1 MHLHI
6 PSLLVVL
13 AAAVVAPLLGE
24 LTRRIGLSIVVLEL
38 ALGVAIGPQGL
49 GWAAAEGVVPPIA
62 TVGMA
67 FLFFLAGLEVEL
79 EAIRGKPLRLALAGW
94 VACLPLSFAIA
105 YAGRALGLFD
115 AWIVVGIALSTTALG
130 VLMPMMRDSGM
141 LETPF
146 GRLVMAAGV
155 VGEIGPILLMSLLLS
170 RRNSAG
176 LQLVLA
182 FAFVAIVLLV
192 AWSLLRGVAAP
203 PFLRLLRRTMT
214 QASQLPVRV
223 AMLLLGALV
232 VTAEDFGL
240 DLALGALAAGMI
252 VKLAVKGAP
261 NDLLQ
266 QKLDAVGF
274 GFLLPVFFI
283 ANGMQLDVAAVF
295 ASGPGLLRTAAL
307 FGALIV
313 VHLPLMLMSRR
324 IGTGRESVALG
335 LYAAT
340 TLSLI
345 VAMTDVAV
353 KTGAMQPQEAGPLV
367 VAGVLSVVLF
377 PMLASVVLGARG
389 AGRAS
394 ARPAHDHD
402 SL

>member
-1 MHLHI
+1 MLLHI

-13 AAAVVAPLLGE
+13 AAAVVAPLVGE

-38 ALGVAIGPQGL
+38 ALGVAIGPQVL
-49 GWAAAEGVVPPIA
+49 GWAAMDGVVSGVA
-62 TVGMA
+62 TIGMA
-67 FLFFLAGLEVEL
+67 FLFFLAGLEIEL
-79 EAIRGKPLRLALAGW
+79 TAIRGKPLRLALSGW
-94 VACLPLSFAIA
+94 IVSLGLGFAIA
-105 YAGRALGLFD
+105 FAGRALGLFD
-115 AWIVVGIALSTTALG
+115 AWVVVGIALATTALG
-130 VLMPMMRDSGM
+130 VLVPMLRDSGM

-155 VGEIGPILLMSLLLS
+155 VGELGPILLMSFLLS
-170 RRNSAG
+170 RQHSTGKQSLLA
-176 LQLVLA
+176 LA
-182 FAFVAIVLLV
+182 FFAIVLLV

-203 PFLRLLRRTMT
+203 PFLQLLRRTMT
-214 QASQLPVRV
+214 QSSQLPVRV

-232 VTAEDFGL
+232 VTAEGFGL

-252 VKLAVKGAP
+252 VKLAVQGAP

-274 GFLLPVFFI
+274 GFLVPVFFI
-283 ANGMQLDVAAVF
+283 TNGMKLDVIAVF
-295 ASGPGLLRTAAL
+295 TSGSGLLRTAVF
-307 FGALIV
+307 FGALAV
-313 VHLPLMLMSRR
+313 VHLPLMVMSRR
-324 IGTGRESVALG
+324 IGTLRESVALG

-353 KTGAMQPQEAGPLV
+353 TAGVMQRQEADSLI

-377 PMLASVVLGARG
+377 PMLASMMLGTG
-389 AGRAS
+389 APRRAS
-394 ARPAHDHD
+394 AYHDHD

>member
-49 GWAAAEGVVPPIA
+49 GWAAAEGTVPPIA

-67 FLFFLAGLEVEL
+67 FLFFLAGLEIEL
-79 EAIRGKPLRLALAGW
+79 EAIRGKPLRLALVGW
-94 VACLPLSFAIA
+94 IACLPLCFAIA
-105 YAGRALGLFD
+105 YAGRSLGVFD
-115 AWIVVGIALSTTALG
+115 AWIVVAIALSTTALG
-130 VLMPMMRDSGM
+130 VLVPMMRDSGM

-146 GRLVMAAGV
+146 GRLVMAVGV
-155 VGEIGPILLMSLLLS
+155 VGELGPILLMSLLLS
-170 RRNSAG
+170 RQHSAG
-176 LQLVLA
+176 EASLLALA
-182 FAFVAIVLLV
+182 FGAIVLLV

-203 PFLRLLRRTMT
+203 PFLQLLRRTMT
-214 QASQLPVRV
+214 QSSQLPVRV

-274 GFLLPVFFI
+274 GFLVPVFFI
-283 ANGMQLDVAAVF
+283 ASGMKLDVVAVF

-307 FGALIV
+307 FAALII

-353 KTGAMQPQEAGPLV
+353 KSGAMQPQEAGPLV

-377 PMLASVVLGARG
+377 PMLASVVLGP
-389 AGRAS
+389 GRA
-394 ARPAHDHD
+394 ARTAAGQDHD

>member
-13 AAAVVAPLLGE
+13 AAAVAAPLLGE

-49 GWAAAEGVVPPIA
+49 GWAAAEGAVPPIA

-67 FLFFLAGLEVEL
+67 FLFFLAGLEIEL

-94 VACLPLSFAIA
+94 TACLPLSFAIA
-105 YAGRALGLFD
+105 YAGRSLGLFD
-115 AWIVVGIALSTTALG
+115 AWIVVGIALATTALG
-130 VLMPMMRDSGM
+130 VLVPMMRDSGM

-155 VGEIGPILLMSLLLS
+155 VGEFGPILLMSLLLS
-170 RRNSAG
+170 RQHSAG
-176 LQLVLA
+176 LQLLLA
-182 FAFVAIVLLV
+182 LAFVAVVLLV

-214 QASQLPVRV
+214 QSSQLPVRV
-223 AMLLLGALV
+223 AMLLLGVLV

-240 DLALGALAAGMI
+240 DLALGALAAGMS
-252 VKLAVKGAP
+252 VKLAVQGAP

-274 GFLLPVFFI
+274 GFLVPVFFI
-283 ANGMQLDVAAVF
+283 ANGMKLDVAAVF

-307 FGALIV
+307 FGALII

-324 IGTGRESVALG
+324 IGTVRESMALG

-353 KTGAMQPQEAGPLV
+353 KAGAMQPQEAGPLV

-377 PMLASVVLGARG
+377 PMLASVVLGPEG
-389 AGRAS
+389 PGPTS
-394 ARPAHDHD
+394 ARQDHD

>member
-1 MHLHI
+1 MQLHL

-13 AAAVVAPLLGE
+13 AAAVVAPLVGE
-24 LTRRIGLSIVVLEL
+24 FTRRIGLSIVVLEL

-49 GWAAAEGVVPPIA
+49 GWAAAEGTVTGIA

-67 FLFFLAGLEVEL
+67 FLFFLAGLEIDL
-79 EAIRGKPLRLALAGW
+79 KSIRGKPLRLALAGW
-94 VACLPLSFAIA
+94 IACLPLSFAIA
-105 YAGRALGLFD
+105 YAGRSLGLFD
-115 AWIVVGIALSTTALG
+115 AWIVVAIALATTALG
-130 VLMPMMRDSGM
+130 VLVPMMRDSGM

-146 GRLVMAAGV
+146 GRLVMATGV
-155 VGEIGPILLMSLLLS
+155 VGELGPILLMSLLLS
-170 RRNSAG
+170 RQSSTG
-176 LQLVLA
+176 LQLMLA
-182 FAFVAIVLLV
+182 LTFVAIVLLV

-214 QASQLPVRV
+214 QSSQLPVRV

-232 VTAEDFGL
+232 VTAEDLGL

-252 VKLAVKGAP
+252 VKLAVQHAP

-274 GFLLPVFFI
+274 GFLVPVFFI
-283 ANGMQLDVAAVF
+283 ANGMKLDVAAVF

-324 IGTGRESVALG
+324 IGTGRESIALG

-353 KTGAMQPQEAGPLV
+353 KSGAMQPQEAGPLV

-377 PMLASVVLGARG
+377 PMLASAVLGPRG
-389 AGRAS
+389 SPAS
-394 ARPAHDHD
+394 AGPDHDHD

>member
-1 MHLHI
+1 MQVHI

-24 LTRRIGLSIVVLEL
+24 LTRRIGVSIVVLEL

-49 GWAAAEGVVPPIA
+49 GWAAAEGAVPAIA

-67 FLFFLAGLEVEL
+67 FLFFLAGVEIEL
-79 EAIRGKPLRLALAGW
+79 EAIRGKPLRLAFAGW
-94 VACLPLSFAIA
+94 IACLGLSFAIA
-105 YAGRALGLFD
+105 FGGRAIGLFD
-115 AWIVVGIALSTTALG
+115 AWMVVAIALATTALG
-130 VLMPMMRDSGM
+130 VLVPMLRDSGT

-146 GRLVMAAGV
+146 GRLVMATGV
-155 VGEIGPILLMSLLLS
+155 VGELGPILLMSLLLS
-170 RRNSAG
+170 RQRSAG
-176 LQLVLA
+176 LQLLLA
-182 FAFVAIVLLV
+182 LAFVAVVLLV
-192 AWSLLRGVAAP
+192 AWSLLRGVATP

-214 QASQLPVRV
+214 QSSQLPVRV

-252 VKLAVKGAP
+252 VKLAVKDAP

-274 GFLLPVFFI
+274 GFLVPVFFI
-283 ANGMQLDVAAVF
+283 ASGMTLDVAAVF
-295 ASGPGLLRTAAL
+295 ASGPGLVRTAAL

-324 IGTGRESVALG
+324 IATGRESVALG

-345 VAMTDVAV
+345 VAMTAVAV
-353 KTGAMQPQEAGPLV
+353 RSGAMQPQEAGSLV
-367 VAGVLSVVLF
+367 VAGALSVVLF
-377 PMLASVVLGARG
+377 PMLASVVLGRG
-389 AGRAS
+389 KAGRPS
-394 ARPAHDHD
+394 APQVQD

>member
-13 AAAVVAPLLGE
+13 AAAVAAPLLGE

-49 GWAAAEGVVPPIA
+49 GWAAAEGVVPSIA

-67 FLFFLAGLEVEL
+67 FLFFLAGLEIEL
-79 EAIRGKPLRLALAGW
+79 EAIRGKPLRLALSGW
-94 VACLPLSFAIA
+94 IACLGLSFAIA
-105 YAGRALGLFD
+105 YTGRATGLFD
-115 AWIVVGIALSTTALG
+115 AWVVVGIALATTALG
-130 VLMPMMRDSGM
+130 VLVPMLRDSGT

-146 GRLVMAAGV
+146 GRMVMAVGV

-170 RRNSAG
+170 RRHSAG
-176 LQLVLA
+176 EESLLA
-182 FAFVAIVLLV
+182 LAFVAIVLLV
-192 AWSLLRGVAAP
+192 AWSLLRGVASP

-214 QASQLPVRV
+214 QSSQLPVRV

-252 VKLAVKGAP
+252 VKLAVQGAP

-274 GFLLPVFFI
+274 GFLVPVFFI
-283 ANGMQLDVAAVF
+283 ASGMKLDVVAVF
-295 ASGPGLLRTAAL
+295 ASGSGLLRTAAI
-307 FGALIV
+307 FGALLV

-324 IGTGRESVALG
+324 VNTGRESVALG

-353 KTGAMQPQEAGPLV
+353 KAGAMQPQEAGSLV

-377 PMLASVVLGARG
+377 PMLASAVLGPGG
-389 AGRAS
+389 AGRTA
-394 ARPAHDHD
+394 ARQDHD

>member
-13 AAAVVAPLLGE
+13 AAAVVAPLIGE

-49 GWAAAEGVVPPIA
+49 AWAAAEGVVPGVA
-62 TVGMA
+62 TIGMA
-67 FLFFLAGLEVEL
+67 FLFFLAGLEIEL
-79 EAIRGKPLRLALAGW
+79 AAIRGKPLRLALAGW
-94 VACLPLSFAIA
+94 IACLALSFAIA
-105 YAGRALGLFD
+105 FAGHAFGLFD
-115 AWIVVGIALSTTALG
+115 AWIVVGIALATTALG
-130 VLMPMMRDSGM
+130 VLVPMLRDSGT

-146 GRLVMAAGV
+146 GRLVMAVGV
-155 VGEIGPILLMSLLLS
+155 VGELGPILLMSLLLS
-170 RRNSAG
+170 RQHSAG
-176 LQLVLA
+176 EESLLALA
-182 FAFVAIVLLV
+182 FLAIVLLV

-203 PFLRLLRRTMT
+203 PFLNLLRRTMT
-214 QASQLPVRV
+214 QSSQLPVRV
-223 AMLLLGALV
+223 AMLLLGVLV

-252 VKLAVKGAP
+252 VKLSVQGAP

-274 GFLLPVFFI
+274 GFLVPVFFI
-283 ANGMQLDVAAVF
+283 ASGMKLDVAAVF
-295 ASGPGLLRTAAL
+295 TSGPGLLRTAVL

-313 VHLPLMLMSRR
+313 VHLPLMFMSRR
-324 IGTGRESVALG
+324 VGTVRESVALG
-335 LYAAT
+335 LYSAT

-353 KTGAMQPQEAGPLV
+353 NNGVMLPQEAGSLV

-377 PMLASVVLGARG
+377 PILASMVLGSGVPR
-389 AGRAS
+389 RAS
-394 ARPAHDHD
+394 AYHDHD

>member
-49 GWAAAEGVVPPIA
+49 GWAAAEGAVPPIA

-67 FLFFLAGLEVEL
+67 FLFFLAGLEIEL

-94 VACLPLSFAIA
+94 VACLPLGFAIA
-105 YAGRALGLFD
+105 YAGRSLGLFD
-115 AWIVVGIALSTTALG
+115 AWIVVGIALATTALG
-130 VLMPMMRDSGM
+130 VLVPMLRDSEM

-146 GRLVMAAGV
+146 GRLVMAVGV
-155 VGEIGPILLMSLLLS
+155 VGELGPILLMSLLLS
-170 RRNSAG
+170 RQHSTG
-176 LQLVLA
+176 LQSVLA
-182 FAFVAIVLLV
+182 LAFLAIVLFV

-203 PFLRLLRRTMT
+203 PMLRLLRRTMT
-214 QASQLPVRV
+214 QSSQLPVRI
-223 AMLLLGALV
+223 AILLLAALV
-232 VTAEDFGL
+232 VTAEEFGL

-252 VKLAVKGAP
+252 VKLAVHGAP

-274 GFLLPVFFI
+274 GFLVPVFFI
-283 ANGMQLDVAAVF
+283 ASGMKLDVVSVF
-295 ASGPGLLRTAAL
+295 GSGPGLLKTAVL
-307 FGALIV
+307 SVALIV
-313 VHLPLMLMSRR
+313 VHIPLMLLSRR
-324 IGTGRESVALG
+324 AGTGRESVALG
-335 LYAAT
+335 LYSAT

-345 VAMTDVAV
+345 VAMTEVAV
-353 KTGAMQPQEAGPLV
+353 KNGAMRPQEAGPLV
-367 VAGVLSVVLF
+367 VAGVLSVVLY
-377 PMLASVVLGARG
+377 PVLASGVLGPRG
-389 AGRAS
+389 ARRGGAY
-394 ARPAHDHD
+394 HDHD

>member
-1 MHLHI
+1 MLLHI

-13 AAAVVAPLLGE
+13 AAAVVAPLVGE

-38 ALGVAIGPQGL
+38 ALGVAIGPQVL
-49 GWAAAEGVVPPIA
+49 GWAAMDGVVSGVA
-62 TVGMA
+62 TIGMA
-67 FLFFLAGLEVEL
+67 FLFFLAGLEIEL
-79 EAIRGKPLRLALAGW
+79 TAIRGKPLRLALSGW
-94 VACLPLSFAIA
+94 IVSLGLGFAIA
-105 YAGRALGLFD
+105 FAGRALGLFD
-115 AWIVVGIALSTTALG
+115 AWVVVGIALATTALG
-130 VLMPMMRDSGM
+130 VLVPMLRDSGM

-155 VGEIGPILLMSLLLS
+155 VGELGPILLMSLLLS
-170 RRNSAG
+170 RQHSTGMQSLLA
-176 LQLVLA
+176 LA
-182 FAFVAIVLLV
+182 FFAIVLLV

-203 PFLRLLRRTMT
+203 PFLQLLRRTMT
-214 QASQLPVRV
+214 QSSQLPVRV

-232 VTAEDFGL
+232 VTAEGFGL

-252 VKLAVKGAP
+252 VKLAVQGAP

-274 GFLLPVFFI
+274 GFLVPVFFI
-283 ANGMQLDVAAVF
+283 TNGMKLDVIAVF
-295 ASGPGLLRTAAL
+295 TSGSGLLRTAVF
-307 FGALIV
+307 FGALAV
-313 VHLPLMLMSRR
+313 VHLPLMIMSRR
-324 IGTGRESVALG
+324 IGTLRESVALG

-353 KTGAMQPQEAGPLV
+353 TAGVMQRQEAGSLI

-377 PMLASVVLGARG
+377 PMLASMMLGTAAPR
-389 AGRAS
+389 RAS
-394 ARPAHDHD
+394 AYHDHD

>member
-13 AAAVVAPLLGE
+13 AAAVAAPLLGE
-24 LTRRIGLSIVVLEL
+24 VTRRIGLSIVVLEL
-38 ALGVAIGPQGL
+38 ALGVVIGPQGL
-49 GWAAAEGVVPPIA
+49 GWAAAEGFVPSIA

-67 FLFFLAGLEVEL
+67 FLFFLAGLEIEL

-94 VACLPLSFAIA
+94 IACLGLSFAIA
-105 YAGRALGLFD
+105 YTGRAIGLFD
-115 AWIVVGIALSTTALG
+115 SWVVVGIALATTALG
-130 VLMPMMRDSGM
+130 VLVPMLRDSGT

-146 GRLVMAAGV
+146 GRMVMAVGV

-170 RRNSAG
+170 RRHSAG
-176 LQLVLA
+176 EESLLA
-182 FAFVAIVLLV
+182 LAFVAIVLLV
-192 AWSLLRGVAAP
+192 AWSLLRGVASP

-214 QASQLPVRV
+214 QSSQLPVRV

-252 VKLAVKGAP
+252 VKLAVQGAP

-274 GFLLPVFFI
+274 GFLVPVFFI
-283 ANGMQLDVAAVF
+283 ASGMKLDVVAVF
-295 ASGPGLLRTAAL
+295 ASGSGLLRTAAI
-307 FGALIV
+307 FGALLV

-324 IGTGRESVALG
+324 VNTGRESVALG

-353 KTGAMQPQEAGPLV
+353 KAGAMQPQEAGSLV

-377 PMLASVVLGARG
+377 PMLASAVLGPGG
-389 AGRAS
+389 AGRTA
-394 ARPAHDHD
+394 ARQDHD

>member
-1 MHLHI
+1 MQLHI

-49 GWAAAEGVVPPIA
+49 GWAAAEGAVRPIA

-67 FLFFLAGLEVEL
+67 FLFFLAGLEIEL
-79 EAIRGKPLRLALAGW
+79 EAVRGKPLRLALAGW
-94 VACLPLSFAIA
+94 VACVPASFAIA
-105 YAGRALGLFD
+105 YVGRSLALFD

-130 VLMPMMRDSGM
+130 VLVPILRDSET

-146 GRLVMAAGV
+146 GRLVMAVGM
-155 VGEIGPILLMSLLLS
+155 VGELGPILLMSLLLS
-170 RRNSAG
+170 RHHSTG
-176 LQLVLA
+176 MQSLLA
-182 FAFVAIVLLV
+182 LSFLAIVLFV

-203 PFLRLLRRTMT
+203 PILGLLRRTMT
-214 QASQLPVRV
+214 QSSQLPVRF
-223 AMLLLGALV
+223 AILLLAALV
-232 VTAEDFGL
+232 VTAEEFGL

-252 VKLAVKGAP
+252 VKLAVHGAP

-274 GFLLPVFFI
+274 GFLVPVFFI
-283 ANGMQLDVAAVF
+283 ASGMTLDVASVF
-295 ASGPGLLRTAAL
+295 GSGPGLLTTAVLFAAL
-307 FGALIV
+307 AL
-313 VHLPLMLMSRR
+313 VHVPLMILCRR
-324 IGTGRESVALG
+324 TGTGRESVALG
-335 LYAAT
+335 LYSAT

-345 VAMTDVAV
+345 VAMTEVAV
-353 KTGAMQPQEAGPLV
+353 KNDVMQPQEAGPLV

-377 PMLASVVLGARG
+377 PVLASGVLGPRVTRREG
-389 AGRAS
+389 AY
-394 ARPAHDHD
+394 HDHE

>member
-1 MHLHI
+1 MQLHI
-6 PSLLVVL
+6 PSLLVGL
-13 AAAVVAPLLGE
+13 AAAVAAPLLGE

-38 ALGVAIGPQGL
+38 ALGVVIGPQGL

-67 FLFFLAGLEVEL
+67 FLFFLAGLEIEL
-79 EAIRGKPLRLALAGW
+79 EAVRGKPLRLALAGW
-94 VACLPLSFAIA
+94 IACLGLSFAIA
-105 YAGRALGLFD
+105 YTGRAIGLFD
-115 AWIVVGIALSTTALG
+115 AWVVVGIALATTALG
-130 VLMPMMRDSGM
+130 VLVPMLRDSGT

-146 GRLVMAAGV
+146 GRMVMAVGV

-170 RRNSAG
+170 RRHSAG
-176 LQLVLA
+176 EESLLA
-182 FAFVAIVLLV
+182 VAFVAIVLMV
-192 AWSLLRGVAAP
+192 AWSLLRGVASP

-214 QASQLPVRV
+214 QSSQLPVRV

-252 VKLAVKGAP
+252 VKLAVQGAP

-274 GFLLPVFFI
+274 GFLVPVFFI
-283 ANGMQLDVAAVF
+283 ASGMKLDVAAVF
-295 ASGPGLLRTAAL
+295 ASGSGLLRTAAV
-307 FGALIV
+307 FGALLV

-324 IGTGRESVALG
+324 VNTGRESVALG

-345 VAMTDVAV
+345 VAMTEVAL
-353 KTGAMQPQEAGPLV
+353 KAGAMQPQEAASLV
-367 VAGVLSVVLF
+367 VAGVLSVVLC
-377 PMLASVVLGARG
+377 PMLASVVLGPRG
-389 AGRAS
+389 GRKRFRLP
-394 ARPAHDHD
+394 RP
-402 SL
+402 